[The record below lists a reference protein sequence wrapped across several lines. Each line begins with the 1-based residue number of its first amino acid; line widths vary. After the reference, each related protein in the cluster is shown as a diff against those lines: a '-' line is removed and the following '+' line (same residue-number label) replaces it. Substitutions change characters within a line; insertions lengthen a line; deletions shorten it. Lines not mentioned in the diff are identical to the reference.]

1 MHLQALVVAGGRFFF
16 PFPDRPYTSS
26 VLTLLP
32 GATNWT
38 SLASLPRPLR
48 YAGASIVGGRLRVN
62 VGQDG
67 GFSYRSEVMIEEETG
82 TLRKNTHW
90 INDQV

>member
-1 MHLQALVVAGGRFFF
+1 MHFQALVVAGGRFFVTF
-16 PFPDRPYTSS
+16 SDRPLTSS

-62 VGQDG
+62 GGQDG
-67 GFSYRSEVMIEEETG
+67 GFSYRSEVMIKQDG
-82 TLRKNTHW
+82 YTLQKYTLDN
-90 INDQV
+90 Q